1 MPLQGYIIEM
11 DMAVILQEKEFGTF
25 NIPLENEK

>member
-1 MPLQGYIIEM
+1 MPLQGYIIQM
-11 DMAVILQEKEFGTF
+11 DMAVIFLEKEFGTF